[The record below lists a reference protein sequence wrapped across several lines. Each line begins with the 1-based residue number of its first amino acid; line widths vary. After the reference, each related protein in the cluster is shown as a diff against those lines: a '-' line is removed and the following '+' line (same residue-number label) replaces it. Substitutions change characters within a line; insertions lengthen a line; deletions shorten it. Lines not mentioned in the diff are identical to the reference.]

1 MSIRILHAADLHLDS
16 PFEALPAGKAAQRRQ
31 EQRLL
36 IARIAQAVKD
46 NGVQLVLLSGDLLDT
61 GSAYRETSMT
71 LIDILG
77 RIECPVFIAPGNHDY
92 YSLNSPYAKLR
103 WPDNVHIFSKPHVE
117 CITIPELN
125 VRVWGAAFVEPRSG
139 PLLRGFEVEKEENMI
154 DIMCLH
160 GDVGNDSSPYNPVTE
175 EQISRSGMDYIGFG
189 HIHKA
194 SGLRRAGDT
203 FYAWPGCPEGRGFD
217 ETGNKSVYIADIT
230 ENNCKLR
237 GINIAMRKYEIM
249 RIRIADGEEI
259 LTKMPEFTEN
269 DIYRIIL
276 TGRTQSPPDIALMMQ
291 QLEPRFFSLQ
301 IIDRTKMSRTVWDH
315 SDENTLRGIFL
326 KRLAKAYDEATTDQE
341 RELIERAA
349 RWGIAALE
357 NEEEVSPLED

>member
-103 WPDNVHIFSKPHVE
+103 WPDNVHIFSNPHVE
-117 CITIPELN
+117 CVTIPELN

-139 PLLRGFEVEKEENMI
+139 PLLRGFEAEKEENMI

-189 HIHKA
+189 HIHKD

-315 SDENTLRGIFL
+315 SDENTLRGFFL

>member
-1 MSIRILHAADLHLDS
+1 
-16 PFEALPAGKAAQRRQ
+16 
-31 EQRLL
+31 
-36 IARIAQAVKD
+36 
-46 NGVQLVLLSGDLLDT
+46 
-61 GSAYRETSMT
+61 
-71 LIDILG
+71 
-77 RIECPVFIAPGNHDY
+77 
-92 YSLNSPYAKLR
+92 
-103 WPDNVHIFSKPHVE
+103 
-117 CITIPELN
+117 
-125 VRVWGAAFVEPRSG
+125 
-139 PLLRGFEVEKEENMI
+139 
-154 DIMCLH
+154 
-160 GDVGNDSSPYNPVTE
+160 
-175 EQISRSGMDYIGFG
+175 
-189 HIHKA
+189 
-194 SGLRRAGDT
+194 
-203 FYAWPGCPEGRGFD
+203 
-217 ETGNKSVYIADIT
+217 
-230 ENNCKLR
+230 
-237 GINIAMRKYEIM
+237 MRKYEIM

-315 SDENTLRGIFL
+315 SDENTLRGFFL

>member
-1 MSIRILHAADLHLDS
+1 MSIRVLHAADLHLDS

-92 YSLNSPYAKLR
+92 YSLHSPYAKLH
-103 WPDNVHIFSKPHVE
+103 WPENVYIFSTPHVE
-117 CITIPELN
+117 CIPIPELN
-125 VRVWGAAFVEPRSG
+125 VRVWGAAFTEPRSG
-139 PLLRGFEVEKEENMI
+139 PLLRGFEAEKEENII
-154 DIMCLH
+154 DIMCIH
-160 GDVGNDSSPYNPVTE
+160 GDVGNDASPYNPVSE
-175 EQISRSGMDYIGFG
+175 EQISRSGMDYI
-189 HIHKA
+189 
-194 SGLRRAGDT
+194 
-203 FYAWPGCPEGRGFD
+203 YAWPGCPEGRGFD

-237 GINIAMRKYEIM
+237 GINLAMRKYEIM

-259 LTKMPEFTEN
+259 LTKMPEYTEN

-276 TGRTQSPPDIALMMQ
+276 TGRTQSPPDIAQMMQ
-291 QLEPRFFSLQ
+291 QLEPRFFALQ
-301 IIDRTKMSRTVWDH
+301 IIDRTKMSRNIWDH
-315 SDENTLRGIFL
+315 SDENTLRGVFL
-326 KRLAKAYDEATTDQE
+326 KRLVKAYDEATTDQE

>member
-36 IARIAQAVKD
+36 IARLAQTVKD

-61 GSAYRETSMT
+61 GSAYRETAMT

-92 YSLNSPYAKLR
+92 YSPHSPYAKLH
-103 WPDNVHIFSKPHVE
+103 WPDNVHIFSAPHVE
-117 CITIPELN
+117 CVPIPELN
-125 VRVWGAAFVEPRSG
+125 VRVWGAAFTEPRSTA
-139 PLLRGFEVEKEENMI
+139 LLRDFEVEKEESVV
-154 DIMCLH
+154 DIMCIH
-160 GDVGNDSSPYNPVTE
+160 GDVGNEHSPYNPVTE
-175 EQISRSGMDYIGFG
+175 EQIAKSGMDYIGFG

-217 ETGNKSVYIADIT
+217 EVGNKSVYLADIT
-230 ENNCKLR
+230 PNHCKLR
-237 GINIAMRKYEIM
+237 GIKIAMRRYEIM
-249 RIRIADGEEI
+249 RIRISDGEDI
-259 LTKMPEFTEN
+259 LTKMPYDTEN

-276 TGRTQSPPDIALMMQ
+276 TGRTQAPPDVALLTS

-301 IIDRTKMSRTVWDH
+301 IIDQTKLSRDVWERTG
-315 SDENTLRGIFL
+315 ENTLRGIFL
-326 KRLAKAYDEATTDQE
+326 RRLGKAYDEATSDKE

-349 RWGIAALE
+349 RWGLAALE
-357 NEEEVSPLED
+357 NAEEVSPLED